1 MRKAKEIKSWHE
13 KLGRKYEH
21 TKKMGIT
28 LIDTT
33 NSFVLPFFFLHAR
46 KITFGI
52 IIIMNFVADVWGCL
66 EVPMS

>member
-33 NSFVLPFFFLHAR
+33 NSFVLPIFLHAR
-46 KITFGI
+46 KITFGNI
-52 IIIMNFVADVWGCL
+52 IIVFVSDI
-66 EVPMS
+66 